1 MKSKSIDITV
11 VNKRAAV
18 EGTPVIVCGNSDYV
32 MSFSFDDEWGKD
44 SYKTARFKYMKDGEW
59 RHQDVIFSGATVEVP
74 VLNDIV
80 FVLVGVFE
88 GDLCTTTPARVPCV
102 PSILCGSG
110 SKYEPTPEVYDQMMS
125 VINNLV
131 DRMESLESGEGYE
144 ELKDLRKGYDGQVYD
159 TAGEAVRSQV
169 RSLVV
174 ADEKMQGQLD
184 GSVSEEPYTE
194 WISGQID
201 GDTGELITDEVFNNS
216 TDYISLATGSG
227 IKLTEC
233 PEGGRLKVYGYT
245 PDTYS
250 YTRLLDTLS
259 DPDTEAGLFTAEEDI
274 LVRCS
279 DDGSGTFKINVVTVS
294 AGLVERVDQL
304 EAAKEDVE
312 YHVGE
317 LDNQMSLVDAELVDL
332 TGSQDTQQISEWVD
346 GASVNAD
353 TGELEQPGSPYRT
366 TELIELSAG
375 SVLTTD
381 GPEDSGVK
389 VYSYDVTTQAYK
401 GLCRTMGAS
410 AEYTVTEDML
420 VRCEDAGG
428 NAVLS
433 VTAVT
438 AGRVD
443 MIEKRLDALD
453 AGIGSG
459 FNLSKTITWDGNTD
473 GRANIEAL
481 MWKVSDETISE
492 DDLKNIEI
500 DVVTTSNGT
509 SETQTVS
516 NDDVKITVVGED
528 EGLLSGAT
536 IIYNLNDIPLVM
548 VTPTD
553 MDVPIDEEGN
563 TMHVEKGIYFLN
575 TKSGTT
581 MYVSRFEYDINKI
594 EPKYINGD
602 VLPSVTADDNGK
614 MLQVVDGAWQAVTI
628 ANAEE
633 GAY

>member
-18 EGTPVIVCGNSDYV
+18 EGTPVIVCDNSDYV

-44 SYKTARFKYMKDGEW
+44 GYRTARFKYMKDGEW
-59 RHQDVIFSGATVEVP
+59 RHQDVIFSGNTVEVP

-110 SKYEPTPEVYDQMMS
+110 SKYEPSPEVYDQMMA
-125 VINNLV
+125 VINDLV

-169 RSLVV
+169 ESLVK
-174 ADEKMQGQLD
+174 ADEKLQGQLD

-201 GDTGELITDEVFNNS
+201 EDTGELITDGVFNYS
-216 TDYISLATGSG
+216 TGYISLSAGSG

-245 PDTYS
+245 PDTYT
-250 YTRLLDTLS
+250 YTRLLGTLS
-259 DPDTEAGLFTAEEDI
+259 EPGTEAGLFTAEVDI

-279 DDGSGTFKINVVTVS
+279 DDGSGTFRINVVKVS
-294 AGLVERVDQL
+294 AGLVERVEQL
-304 EAAKEDVE
+304 EAAKEEVE
-312 YHVGE
+312 YRVE
-317 LDNQMSLVDAELVDL
+317 ALDQQMVFVDAELVDL
-332 TGSQDTQQISEWVD
+332 TGSQDTHLVSEWVD
-346 GASVNAD
+346 GTSVNAD

-389 VYSYDVTTQAYK
+389 VYAYDVNTQAYK

-410 AEYTVTEDML
+410 AVYTTTEDML

-433 VTAVT
+433 MTAVT

-443 MIEKRLDALD
+443 LIEKRLDALEV
-453 AGIGSG
+453 GSSSD
-459 FNLSKTITWDGNTD
+459 FSLSKIITWDGNTD
-473 GRANIEAL
+473 GLADIDSM
-481 MWKVSDETISE
+481 MWKVSDETITE
-492 DDLKNIEI
+492 KELKDIEATLVSTDGEETVTTVVSNA
-500 DVVTTSNGT
+500 DVVISMYEGVTTVQLTDGYPLLMSVPKDT
-509 SETQTVS
+509 DVTV
-516 NDDVKITVVGED
+516 D
-528 EGLLSGAT
+528 EST
-536 IIYNLNDIPLVM
+536 
-548 VTPTD
+548 
-553 MDVPIDEEGN
+553 
-563 TMHVEKGIYFLN
+563 TMHLVKGTYLFGF
-575 TKSGTT
+575 TEDSGTA
-581 MYVSRFEYDINKI
+581 YVSRFEYAINKI
-594 EPKYINGD
+594 DPKYINGD
-602 VLPSVTADDNGK
+602 MLPSVSAEDDGK
-614 MLQVVDGAWQAVTI
+614 MLQVVDGAWQVVTI
-628 ANAEE
+628 ANGNEVAF
-633 GAY
+633 